1 MFLLGSTHI
10 GVDMYRVLDA
20 FIFKQGVQTPNE
32 ALSVV
37 NVRSYL
43 VKTSVYYL
51 QTLVADAFWLYRAY
65 IVWNNDKRV
74 GVGLGMCLLGTVVTG
89 ARVIELFTHASNG
102 GDPIFASQY
111 HVWAISFLLF
121 TLATNLGST
130 SLIACRIWYMHHKT
144 QTLFSAAKEVHSNQL
159 PTIAVMVIES
169 GAIYSVTSIV
179 LLVLYLCGSY
189 AQYIV
194 YDAITQLI
202 GIVFTVIILRAV
214 LGISNYQTSHL
225 PSVVIPPRELEV
237 TTTQHSI
244 QRPVLIHATKSWSPS
259 TSISH
264 DEL

>member
-1 MFLLGSTHI
+1 MFVLGSTHI

-74 GVGLGMCLLGTVVTG
+74 GVGLGMCLLGTTVTG

-130 SLIACRIWYMHHKT
+130 GLIACRIWYMHHKT
-144 QTLFSAAKEVHSNQL
+144 RTLFSAAKEVHTNQL
-159 PTIAVMVIES
+159 PSIAVIVIES

-194 YDAITQLI
+194 YDAVSSQFVRFMFCRKRSCPFNTQITQLI
-202 GIVFTVIILRAV
+202 GIVFIVIILRAV
-214 LGISNYQTSHL
+214 LGISNHQTSHF
-225 PSVVIPPRELEV
+225 PSAVIPPLMV
-237 TTTQHSI
+237 TI
-244 QRPVLIHATKSWSPS
+244 DLNLP
-259 TSISH
+259 
-264 DEL
+264 